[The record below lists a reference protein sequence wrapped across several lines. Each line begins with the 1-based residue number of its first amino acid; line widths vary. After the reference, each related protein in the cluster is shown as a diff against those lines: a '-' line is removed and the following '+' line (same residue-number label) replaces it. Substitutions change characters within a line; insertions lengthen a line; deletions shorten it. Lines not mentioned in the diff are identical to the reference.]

1 MDSLCNI
8 NSFLKEQYNSLNV
21 LERNRAVVKLSFSLI
36 QRNRRQAVNSYII
49 SRLRTKAEEERH

>member
-8 NSFLKEQYNSLNV
+8 NSFTMEQYNSLNV
-21 LERNRAVVKLSFSLI
+21 LERNRAVVKFSFSLI